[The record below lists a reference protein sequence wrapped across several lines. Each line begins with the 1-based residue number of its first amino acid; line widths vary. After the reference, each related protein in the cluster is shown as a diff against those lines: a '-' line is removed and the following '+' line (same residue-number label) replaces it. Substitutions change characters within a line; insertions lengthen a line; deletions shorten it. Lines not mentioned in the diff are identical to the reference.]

1 MENVERLKRVWKKKM
16 EFRYYSTMVK
26 KLIDLSL
33 EDLEIEKDDIEQRG
47 TEVKEVDENNGAD
60 SVLEEDDQVMEIVN
74 VVKDDGLMMVD
85 MEYDGGE
92 SLEDTDTSVKMEEI
106 DCQRGLER
114 TRCTHHILR
123 IQHTHQ
129 CLDQT

>member
-1 MENVERLKRVWKKKM
+1 MEL
-16 EFRYYSTMVK
+16 RYYSRIVQK
-26 KLIDLSL
+26 PNELSL
-33 EDLEIEKDDIEQRG
+33 EDLEMEIVNIEQRG
-47 TEVKEVDENNGAD
+47 TEVKEVAENNGSD

-114 TRCTHHILR
+114 TRCTHRILR
-123 IQHTHQ
+123 IQQTHQ

>member
-1 MENVERLKRVWKKKM
+1 MD
-16 EFRYYSTMVK
+16 FRYYSRMVK
-26 KLIDLSL
+26 KMIELSHEYL
-33 EDLEIEKDDIEQRG
+33 EMEIDDIEQRG
-47 TEVKEVDENNGAD
+47 IEVKEVDKNNGAD
-60 SVLEEDDQVMEIVN
+60 SVLKEDDQVMDIVN

-114 TRCTHHILR
+114 TRCTH
-123 IQHTHQ
+123 
-129 CLDQT
+129 